1 MKKKV
6 SELTAEEFQK
16 TFPITLEEYN
26 PDYAEWYETERQ
38 QILQVVN
45 TQEVVRINH
54 IGSTAVEGLVAKPI
68 VDILLEMDGCCNVT
82 KLLERLRTLGFGV
95 EISTRRDDPLR
106 LLLGKG
112 MSCDGYADKVFL
124 LHVRYV
130 GNWSELYFRDYLR
143 AHPDVAVQYGQLK
156 RNILRDIERGVLER
170 MPNGNPNGYSQAKL
184 AFVESMT
191 AMAKQEFPD
200 RYKPGVCGR

>member
-1 MKKKV
+1 MIAVIWPAVWGHTAGFLQGLAVKERMVLPKLTGGRDDGNV
-6 SELTAEEFQK
+6 SSCLLYT
-16 TFPITLEEYN
+16 
-26 PDYAEWYETERQ
+26 
-38 QILQVVN
+38 
-45 TQEVVRINH
+45 
-54 IGSTAVEGLVAKPI
+54 SLVAKPI